1 MERLTTRNSM
11 GVPVYKEPYSC
22 ENCNDIIWRLSDYGN
37 GSPTDRLADY
47 EDAEEQGLLLRLPV
61 AEGSVVYTIRD
72 HFDSEYDYDYPLGY
86 AEGKYNCEEGLCCN
100 HEHKKYSISEAR
112 FHHRMLEKIGKTV
125 FLKREEA
132 EQALADMQCK

>member
-1 MERLTTRNSM
+1 M
-11 GVPVYKEPYSC
+11 
-22 ENCNDIIWRLSDYGN
+22 
-37 GSPTDRLADY
+37 
-47 EDAEEQGLLLRLPV
+47 